1 MVKPIYGF
9 HELFQ
14 IYIVSFNQINYYF
27 ACTNKTYGI
36 FQLASDGICRDYS
49 QSYLDHATYTFEQK
63 NGEEIVKQVKEKLSD
78 YFNKKKRAA
87 EVNYVK

>member
-1 MVKPIYGF
+1 MWIFYTIIHVYNFIY
-9 HELFQ
+9 L
-14 IYIVSFNQINYYF
+14 IDYYF
-27 ACTNKTYGI
+27 ACTNKSYDI

-87 EVNYVK
+87 EVL

>member
-1 MVKPIYGF
+1 MNILHYYTNVHVYNFIY
-9 HELFQ
+9 L
-14 IYIVSFNQINYYF
+14 IDYYF
-27 ACTNKTYGI
+27 AYTNKSYDI

-87 EVNYVK
+87 EVL